1 MNLFIFWAIIIVLLF
16 IEFLILEKIIKIRKS
31 FFIII
36 IKSFILP
43 LNLKEINSQSLY
55 NHEIIN

>member
-43 LNLKEINSQSLY
+43 LNLKEINNRSFY
-55 NHEIIN
+55 NREIIS

>member
-1 MNLFIFWAIIIVLLF
+1 MVLLF
-16 IEFLILEKIIKIRKS
+16 IKSLILKKIIKIKEN

-43 LNLKEINSQSLY
+43 PNLKENNNRGFY
-55 NHEIIN
+55 NREIIN

>member
-16 IEFLILEKIIKIRKS
+16 IEFLILEKIIKIKKS

-36 IKSFILP
+36 IKSFIL
-43 LNLKEINSQSLY
+43 LLSLKEINNRSFY
-55 NHEIIN
+55 NREIIS